1 MGPVFL
7 PVFLVLKKCRVHD
20 DNILFIDASQHF
32 EKVGNQ
38 NTLTDVHVEKI
49 IDTYQRREAIDKYAY
64 VASLGE
70 VAENDYNLNIPR
82 YVDTFEEEEPVDMNA
97 VVRDLKALEVDIQE
111 TDQTIAEFCKEL
123 EIESPF

>member
-1 MGPVFL
+1 M
-7 PVFLVLKKCRVHD
+7 HD

-38 NTLTDVHVEKI
+38 NTLTDGHVEKI

-111 TDQTIAEFCKEL
+111 TDQTIARFCKEL